1 MAEVICPTVLVT
13 GASRG
18 LGKAIALALA
28 QLGADLVL
36 NARNKERLSQVAD
49 QVQQQG
55 ARVAMV
61 VGDVGNPETARRM
74 VTTALEHFGHLDAVV
89 NNAGIIL
96 PIAPIAQA
104 DADAW
109 LENWRVNVLGPVMLV
124 KEALPLLRKRRGR
137 VINVSS
143 GAAIRP
149 FPGWGAYCS
158 AKAALNHFT
167 AVLAVEEP
175 EITAI
180 AFRPGIVDTDMQR
193 DIRSY
198 GAEGMPP
205 EWHRRFVRY
214 KEEGRL
220 QPPEKIGRMIAFL
233 ALDAPRE
240 WSGRFLTYY
249 EEPLRSWLE
258 ARGITVE

>member
-1 MAEVICPTVLVT
+1 MAEALCPVVLVT

-18 LGKAIALALA
+18 LGKGIALALA

-36 NARNKERLSQVAD
+36 NARDEARLSEVAKAVEEQGAQVAL
-49 QVQQQG
+49 
-55 ARVAMV
+55 VA
-61 VGDVGNPETARRM
+61 GDIGNPYTARRM
-74 VTTALEHFGHLDAVV
+74 VTTALERFGHLDAVV
-89 NNAGIIL
+89 NNAGIIR

-104 DADAW
+104 DADEW
-109 LENWRVNVLGPVMLV
+109 MTNWRTNVLGPVMLV
-124 KEALPLLRKRRGR
+124 KEALPLLRRRQGK
-137 VINVSS
+137 VINISS
-143 GAAIRP
+143 GAAVRP

-167 AVLAVEEP
+167 AVLAAEEP

-180 AFRPGIVDTDMQR
+180 AFRPGIVDTDMQE
-193 DIRSY
+193 DIRTY
-198 GAEGMPP
+198 GVQGMPP
-205 EWHRRFVRY
+205 EWHRRFIRY

-220 QPPEKIGRMIAFL
+220 QPPEKIGRMVAFL

-258 ARGITVE
+258 ARGIAVE

>member
-1 MAEVICPTVLVT
+1 MVEKARPVILVT

-28 QLGADLVL
+28 RLGADVVL
-36 NARNKERLSQVAD
+36 NARNEARLSEVAQQVRQLGAQVAL
-49 QVQQQG
+49 
-55 ARVAMV
+55 V
-61 VGDVGNPETARRM
+61 VGDIGDPETARRM
-74 VTTALEHFGHLDAVV
+74 VITALERFGHLDAVV

-96 PIAPIAQA
+96 PIAPIVRA
-104 DADAW
+104 DAEAW
-109 LENWRVNVLGPVMLV
+109 LANWRVNLLGAVMLV
-124 KEALPLLRKRRGR
+124 KEALPFLRQRRGR
-137 VINVSS
+137 VINISS

-167 AVLAVEEP
+167 AVLALEEP
-175 EITAI
+175 EVTAI
-180 AFRPGIVDTDMQR
+180 AFRPGIVDTDMQG
-193 DIRSY
+193 DIRAY

-220 QPPEKIGRMIAFL
+220 QPPENIGRMVAFL
-233 ALDAPRE
+233 ALEAPQE

-258 ARGITVE
+258 ARGMRVA